1 VTSGHDRGGEELNR
15 LQQPFVPAEEE
26 PEEELPSIVRAYAW
40 TGGRVRTHQQLEI
53 ETLVSATALADA
65 QAAELSSEHES
76 VAKLCRRS
84 VSVAE
89 ISALLSLPLSVVRVL
104 LDDMARLGLVDIHH
118 NETSFDDRPDM
129 ELLERVRRGLS
140 NLQV

>member
-1 VTSGHDRGGEELNR
+1 M
-15 LQQPFVPAEEE
+15 
-26 PEEELPSIVRAYAW
+26 EELPSLVRAYAW
-40 TGGRVRTHQQLEI
+40 TGGRTRANQQLEI
-53 ETLVSATALADA
+53 ETLVSATERASA
-65 QAAELSSEHES
+65 QTEDLSSEHVS
-76 VAKLCRRS
+76 VAKLCGRT

-118 NETSFDDRPDM
+118 NNTATFGDRPDM

-140 NLQV
+140 NLQI